1 MTTIT
6 MFHDVV
12 RLEEKMLVE
21 SAGRRNVDVRLVD
34 TRNMR
39 LDSHGGL
46 DGYLEAGGVAFQ
58 RSVSYYRHLHVTAYL
73 EYMGVRVVNGLQTVI
88 VAGNKMLTTMA
99 LARDG
104 VPTPR
109 TLVAFSKER
118 ALDAFTELGG
128 RAVLKPVMGSWGRLV
143 ALLDSKAAAQA
154 VIEDRE
160 EMGPIHQVYYLQEY
174 VRRPPRDI
182 RSFVVGD
189 RVVAAIYRY
198 QPPDDW
204 RTNTARGG
212 KAEPCQ
218 ITRELEDVSMKAAEA
233 VGGGVLGVD
242 AMETEDGLI
251 VHEVNH
257 NPEFR
262 NSVKVT
268 GIDIAGHMI
277 DYVAGLAKR

>member
-1 MTTIT
+1 MVKIT
-6 MFHDVV
+6 MLHDVV
-12 RLEEKMLVE
+12 RLEEKMLVDAA
-21 SAGRRNVDVRLVD
+21 SKRNIDVKLVD
-34 TRNMR
+34 TRSIR
-39 LDSHGGL
+39 LDSHGSI
-46 DGYLEAGGVAFQ
+46 DGVVDAGDVAFQ

-73 EYMGVRVVNGLQTVI
+73 EYLGVPVVNSLQTVT

-99 LARDG
+99 LVRSK

-109 TLVAFSKER
+109 TLVAFSR
-118 ALDAFTELGG
+118 DGAMDAYSELGG
-128 RAVLKPVMGSWGRLV
+128 TAVLKPVMGSWGRLV
-143 ALLDSKAAAQA
+143 ALLDSRAAAQA
-154 VIEDRE
+154 VFEDRE

-182 RSFVVGD
+182 RTFVVGD

-212 KAEPCQ
+212 MAEPCEV
-218 ITRELEDVSMKAAEA
+218 TRELEDISLRAAQA

-242 AMETEDGLI
+242 AMETDDGLL

-277 DYVAGLAKR
+277 EYVASQAKR